1 MTKFNTFI
9 IGLLFCMALSPL
21 MGQGVPSRVPWKT
34 TEYTLMAREMP
45 LRDALMS
52 FGTSQGLAVIMS
64 KDVTGFVSGDFKQLP
79 PGQFLDQLTALYNL
93 SWYYDGS
100 AIYVCTGSETV
111 TMLLDL
117 KYMKAADVQAMLK
130 ELGVEDERY
139 PLKTTSDSELVMV
152 AGPPRYVQLV
162 VELVEKADILQE
174 KRAYSEV
181 ETRVF
186 MLRNTWADDVTLS
199 SSGSESS
206 GAIKGVASLLKDIMQ
221 SNDTGR
227 VLDHGIQNGETDGGA
242 GQEELSDLLKSQSDR
257 AVKPI
262 ITAENRLNAVIVR
275 DVVSRMPLYERL
287 IKELDVP
294 QKLIEIAVT
303 SVELSKDDALDW
315 QLSIAAL
322 GQRDHVQGGA
332 GQNAASLFSPTDLLG
347 GGLSGALAYVGK
359 HAQISASLTALRDKG
374 KARSISRSSLLT
386 MNNMSASMIDEQSY
400 HARVI
405 GTEVASLEEVSAG
418 MRLDV
423 KPRLVEAKNPD
434 EPNQL
439 WMTVSLEDGGF
450 ESVTI
455 DSMPLTRNSSIKT
468 QTAVFEG
475 ESIILAGYFRDID
488 EKAGWGIPLLRDIP
502 FIGWLFGGIS
512 HKKETVQRVFIL
524 TPYVVDLDVEA
535 LARSQASRQRDV
547 LEVEELEDDKDADD
561 EAVERR
567 RLIRKNENDKRR
579 QRHKDELKLI
589 RKEIDLDRDQW
600 DVEHKEEVRMMMEDL
615 RIRRILWEESLEN
628 AVADVS
634 WEEAMD
640 ANSADASAEE
650 ALDSAAADASAEEEV
665 VESAKDSSNE

>member
-9 IGLLFCMALSPL
+9 SVLLFCLALSPL
-21 MGQGVPSRVPWKT
+21 WGQSIPSQVPWKT
-34 TEYTLMAREMP
+34 AEYTLLAREMS
-45 LRDALMS
+45 LREALTS

-64 KDVTGFVSGDFKQLP
+64 KDVAGVVSGDFKQLP
-79 PGQFLDQLTALYNL
+79 PEKFLDQLTALYNL

-100 AIYVCTGSETV
+100 AIYICTGSETV

-117 KYMKAADVQAMLK
+117 KYMKAADVQSMLR
-130 ELGVEDERY
+130 ELGVEDARY

-162 VELVEKADILQE
+162 AELVEKADKLQE

-186 MLRNTWADDVTLS
+186 MLRNTWADDVTLNA
-199 SSGSESS
+199 SGSESAA
-206 GAIKGVASLLKDIMQ
+206 AIKGVANLLKEIMQ
-221 SNDTGR
+221 SNDTVR
-227 VLDHGIQNGETDGGA
+227 VLDRGLQNGENGDDAEGD
-242 GQEELSDLLKSQSDR
+242 ELSDLLTSQSDR
-257 AVKPI
+257 GVKPI

-275 DVVSRMPLYERL
+275 DVASRMPLYERL

-294 QKLIEIAVT
+294 QKLVEIAVT
-303 SVELSKDDALDW
+303 SVEMSKDDALDW
-315 QLSIAAL
+315 QLSLAAL
-322 GQRDHVQGGA
+322 GQKNRVQAGA
-332 GQNAASLFSPTDLLG
+332 GQNAAALFGPAELVG

-359 HAQISASLTALRDKG
+359 YTQISASLTALRDKG

-386 MNNMSASMIDEQSY
+386 MNNMSASMVDEQSY
-400 HARVI
+400 HARVV

-423 KPRLVEAKNPD
+423 KPRLVEAKND
-434 EPNQL
+434 GEPNQL

-455 DSMPLTRNSSIKT
+455 DSMPLTRSSSIKT

-488 EKAGWGIPLLRDIP
+488 EKAGWGIPFLRDIP
-502 FIGWLFGGIS
+502 FIGWIFGGSS

-535 LARSQASRQRDV
+535 LARSQASRQRDI
-547 LEVEELEDDKDADD
+547 LEIEEMEDDREADD
-561 EAVERR
+561 DEVERR
-567 RLIRKNENDKRR
+567 KLVRKNENNKRR
-579 QRHKDELKLI
+579 IRQRDNLKII

-600 DVEHKEEVRMMMEDL
+600 DVEHKEEVRLMMEDL
-615 RIRRILWEESLEN
+615 RIRRVLWEEAQAAEGYEPP
-628 AVADVS
+628 ADV
-634 WEEAMD
+634 AP
-640 ANSADASAEE
+640 SAAAEE
-650 ALDSAAADASAEEEV
+650 ASAAED
-665 VESAKDSSNE
+665 